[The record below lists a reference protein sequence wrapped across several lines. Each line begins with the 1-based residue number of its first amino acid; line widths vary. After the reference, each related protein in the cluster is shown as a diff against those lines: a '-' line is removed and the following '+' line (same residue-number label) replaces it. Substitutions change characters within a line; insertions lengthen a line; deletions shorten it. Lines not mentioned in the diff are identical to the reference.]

1 VSSVNVSSINSS
13 RIYAMMTN
21 ATVAWN
27 ETDQY
32 LPFHV
37 VIDPAYGTLGGLL
50 IISGIPVA
58 LLAGRIG
65 GRR

>member
-1 VSSVNVSSINSS
+1 
-13 RIYAMMTN
+13 MMTN